1 MKNNKFIV
9 LTGGSGSIGKE
20 IVKFLI
26 KKYKIINIDRSKL
39 NLKSVDNI
47 ICDLNDIDLLK
58 EKLKILENKF

>member
-26 KKYKIINIDRSKL
+26 KKKYKIINIDR
-39 NLKSVDNI
+39 
-47 ICDLNDIDLLK
+47 
-58 EKLKILENKF
+58 

>member
-26 KKYKIINIDRSKL
+26 KKKYKIINIDRSKL

-58 EKLKILENKF
+58 EKVKNFGK